1 MENDHENISYQ
12 RSSDCLEAKYLTKS
26 WHFTKRNV
34 YLFADV
40 FWDEWL
46 SVVRYLLDSN
56 NSNSGGGG
64 GGEK

>member
-1 MENDHENISYQ
+1 MENAHANILYQ

-46 SVVRYLLDSN
+46 SVVRYLPDSN
-56 NSNSGGGG
+56 NSNSGGRER
-64 GGEK
+64 GEK